1 MDNEEFLMEDE
12 SSFKED
18 VKNMLLEC
26 GLQILLFL
34 LIATFALLLFAP
46 GILGIVNISTD
57 IIESYNENV
66 SVETYTVSCKVIEKH
81 ETTESNLD
89 VASGLLMGFIRYKDV
104 TTYLVVLESN
114 GNLYEVEVEEE
125 LYNQIEVGEMRMCEI
140 VISNNQ
146 LTQKHSSHC
155 SILEK

>member
-1 MDNEEFLMEDE
+1 MENEEFLMEDE
-12 SSFKED
+12 NSFMKD

-34 LIATFALLLFAP
+34 LVVAFALLLFAP
-46 GILGIVNISTD
+46 GVLGIVNFSTD
-57 IIESYNENV
+57 IIESYNDNV

-89 VASGLLMGFIRYKDV
+89 VASGLLMGFIRYKD
-104 TTYLVVLESN
+104 TSTYLVVLESD
-114 GNLYEVEVEEE
+114 GNLYETEVEEE

-140 VISNNQ
+140 VLRNNQ
-146 LTQKHSSHC
+146 FTQEHSSHC